1 MNALTI
7 QFRLFGIQTTIQPM
21 AWLILALLGGA
32 FSLNSAEG
40 LPHLLIF
47 VVAGMLCILFH
58 EFGHAL
64 TAKKLA
70 GAHPEIVIAGF
81 SGYATHAGARFTRW
95 SYFATVAAGPALGLL
110 PAFIVVLVLT
120 GMSGSFVGTLDYF
133 WSMLTLRFT
142 SYDPATVESVSNY
155 LALLFSRQETLNFL
169 VLDLL
174 NQLFFISTV
183 WTVFNLVP
191 IYPLDG
197 NKLLG
202 TLINSDY
209 IASGVGV
216 VLTIPLFIWAVQAQ
230 LYFTVFIVL
239 ILGYSNYQFYMALR
253 RMRR

>member
-7 QFRLFGIQTTIQPM
+7 HFRLFGIQTTIQPM

-32 FSLNSAEG
+32 FSLNSAEN
-40 LPHLLIF
+40 LPYVLIF
-47 VVAGMLCILFH
+47 VVAGMICILFH

-64 TAKKLA
+64 TARRLA
-70 GAHPEIVIAGF
+70 GAYPEIVIAGF
-81 SGYATHAGARFTRW
+81 AGYATHAGARFTRW
-95 SYFATVAAGPALGLL
+95 SYFSTVAAGPAFGLI
-110 PAFIVVLVLT
+110 PALITVLVLT
-120 GMSGSFVGTLDYF
+120 GMSGTFLGTLEYF
-133 WSMLTLRFT
+133 WAMLCLRFT
-142 SYDPATVESVSNY
+142 SYDPAVMESVNNY
-155 LALLFSRQETLNFL
+155 LSVIFARQESLNFL
-169 VLDLL
+169 VLDLF

-197 NKLLG
+197 NKMLGSLL
-202 TLINSDY
+202 NSDY

-216 VLTIPLFIWAVQAQ
+216 VLTVPLFIWAMQAQ